1 MGDVEIFKENFTGAK
16 TDIGGR
22 PPNMQFALRTCTSE
36 LAFLGVR
43 TGGFQMFIFELK
55 DKRKAIFSSF
65 WFLFSS
71 FVSLKRRKMNKSI
84 LLNENTP
91 CFRDSE
97 QLKKLRFACF

>member
-55 DKRKAIFSSF
+55 DICKSDIFF
-65 WFLFSS
+65 FLVLF
-71 FVSLKRRKMNKSI
+71 FFFCIAQKKK
-84 LLNENTP
+84 NE
-91 CFRDSE
+91 
-97 QLKKLRFACF
+97 QIHIIK